1 MHHTWKGLYLKF
13 RKAGGEYHHH
23 RGHNHHHH
31 YRHFFASALR
41 GLPLVSESEANPDN
55 NLMMRR
61 ASSNVLFQ
69 NIILD
74 APKQWPVWI
83 ERTFAYVLYLK
94 MFSCQA

>member
-1 MHHTWKGLYLKF
+1 MHHTLKGLYLKF

-23 RGHNHHHH
+23 GPNHRHHHRHFFGGEYHHHGHNHHHR

-61 ASSNVLFQ
+61 ASSIVLF
-69 NIILD
+69 D
-74 APKQWPVWI
+74 D
-83 ERTFAYVLYLK
+83 ET
-94 MFSCQA
+94 S